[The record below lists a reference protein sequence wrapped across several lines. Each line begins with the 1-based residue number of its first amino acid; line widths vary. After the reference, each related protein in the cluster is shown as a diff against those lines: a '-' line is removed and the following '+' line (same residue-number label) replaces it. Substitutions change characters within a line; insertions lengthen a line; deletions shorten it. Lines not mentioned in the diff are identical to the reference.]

1 MAAGK
6 ACRLDL
12 ESVNVS
18 VHPRHYFLEVILGIN
33 NSSKLPCRM
42 ADAGDKRGLKMED
55 GDCWLK
61 LLGLP
66 LGRPTRPSLVQSI
79 TYQLLQGC
87 LNSGSKF

>member
-1 MAAGK
+1 MAARK
-6 ACRLDL
+6 ASRLDL

-42 ADAGDKRGLKMED
+42 ADGGDTRGLKMED
-55 GDCWLK
+55 GGSWLK
-61 LLGLP
+61 LLP
-66 LGRPTRPSLVQSI
+66 LGRPTRASLVQSI